1 MAIPFSQFRPITS
14 TTGPFSSFL
23 LLIKLFLLISV
34 CASLFIVNC
43 HGFSI
48 KEASIQDIQLTFKN
62 NILTSRQL
70 VQHFIQEIQTLNPIL
85 NAVIEVNPDV
95 LSQADKAD
103 IERKMPRPSSLKPLG
118 ELHGIPILLK
128 DNIATKDK
136 LNTTA
141 GSFALLNSVVPRD
154 AGVMRKLRKAGALI
168 MGKAS
173 LSEWS
178 HFRGTTVPSAW
189 CGRSK
194 QGVNPYVILS
204 KIPFSRGPCGS
215 SSGSAI
221 SVAANLVTVP
231 MCKTVSD
238 AVYVL
243 NSIVGFDPND
253 AVATSSAAKFIPKD
267 GYSHYLKKDG
277 LRGKRLGIVRIFF
290 DGPLLQLFEGHIE
303 TLRQA
308 GAVIVDNLEID
319 NIQTIYDPSSGE
331 MPAMLSEFKQSL
343 NVYLKDLVTSPV
355 RSLADVIAF
364 NKNNPSL
371 EITDVYD
378 QNTMIDAEKT
388 RGNEAERQGAL
399 LNMQKLD
406 NEGFKSMMIKN
417 NLDAVV
423 TPGNSFST
431 VLAIGGHPGI
441 IVPAGYEDDG
451 MPVGICFGGL
461 RGSEPKLIEIA
472 YGFEQ
477 ITLIRKPPPS
487 TTFISDV

>member
-1 MAIPFSQFRPITS
+1 
-14 TTGPFSSFL
+14 
-23 LLIKLFLLISV
+23 
-34 CASLFIVNC
+34 
-43 HGFSI
+43 
-48 KEASIQDIQLTFKN
+48 
-62 NILTSRQL
+62 
-70 VQHFIQEIQTLNPIL
+70 
-85 NAVIEVNPDV
+85 
-95 LSQADKAD
+95 
-103 IERKMPRPSSLKPLG
+103 
-118 ELHGIPILLK
+118 
-128 DNIATKDK
+128 
-136 LNTTA
+136 
-141 GSFALLNSVVPRD
+141 
-154 AGVMRKLRKAGALI
+154 

-194 QGVNPYVILS
+194 LGVVANANTVIAIKPTVGLTS
-204 KIPFSRGPCGS
+204 RAGVIP
-215 SSGSAI
+215 I
-221 SVAANLVTVP
+221 SPRNDIVGP
-231 MCKTVSD
+231 MCRTVSD

-243 NSIVGFDPND
+243 NSIVGFGPND
-253 AVATSSAAKFIPKD
+253 AIATSSAVKFIPKD
-267 GYSHYLKKDG
+267 GYTQFLNKDG
-277 LRGKRLGIVRIFF
+277 LRGKRLGIVRILFG
-290 DGPLLQLFEGHIE
+290 GPLLQLFEGHIE

-308 GAVIVDNLEID
+308 GAVIVDNLEIE
-319 NIQTIYDPSSGE
+319 NIQMIYDPIQSCE

-343 NVYLKDLVTSPV
+343 NVYLKELVISPV

-364 NKNNPSL
+364 NKNNLSL
-371 EITDVYD
+371 EMTDVYD

-388 RGNEAERQGAL
+388 SGNETERQGAP

-406 NEGFKSMMIKN
+406 DEGFKSMMIKN

-423 TPGNSFST
+423 APGSSFST
-431 VLAIGGHPGI
+431 VLAIGGHPAI
-441 IVPAGYEDDG
+441 IVPAGYEDNG